1 VLYLTFT
8 PRYSRKIPRWH
19 QINHH
24 SPWTC
29 CLTGYLWLGKVLG
42 PRPSPTF
49 SRSKP
54 SCVTKAPSTTAPLAP
69 GPQCVTSPHIKNSNS
84 LGASISKFLFFSCRA
99 PIFQN
104 PHHGYH
110 TFTSSK
116 HREQAHWFLKRS
128 AERKPLRIC
137 TFPFSGGYSVPTY
150 IDIHIFFPSRYV
162 FMNASAGP
170 NLNVSAKGKKN
181 QRYFTPFF
189 GREVCDSYF
198 FCLSK
203 SLIFLS
209 PGSVWLII
217 SGAECVWSLTNKP
230 TDPPSLSLSPSL

>member
-1 VLYLTFT
+1 VNIPQLFIFHCEPFCGLKISQLGNIDRNVSVEHPASTSRWSAPPGLT
-8 PRYSRKIPRWH
+8 
-19 QINHH
+19 
-24 SPWTC
+24 
-29 CLTGYLWLGKVLG
+29 
-42 PRPSPTF
+42 
-49 SRSKP
+49 
-54 SCVTKAPSTTAPLAP
+54 
-69 GPQCVTSPHIKNSNS
+69 
-84 LGASISKFLFFSCRA
+84 
-99 PIFQN
+99 
-104 PHHGYH
+104 